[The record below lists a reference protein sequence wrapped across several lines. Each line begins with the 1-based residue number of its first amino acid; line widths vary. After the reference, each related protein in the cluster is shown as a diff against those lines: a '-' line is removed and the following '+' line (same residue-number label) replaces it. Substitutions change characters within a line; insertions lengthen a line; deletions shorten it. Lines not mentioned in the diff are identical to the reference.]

1 MAESMVAGL
10 FGLTPQAYQ
19 NQQYNQDLKR
29 GIELAGLS
37 PGAAAQAGLQAS
49 VGQLGRGFAGALGIE
64 DPQLQRITQRQQLLG
79 MIDPSNPDS
88 YIQAAQMALQSGDAE
103 AAYALREQ
111 GTQARMQAMKNE
123 DYLTQRGQRMQ
134 TQGLEGIAQNLIT
147 QLKNP
152 DGSVNEEVKNRLM
165 SFPQGQAAISQ
176 FAKVIPDLRRIG
188 AMGATEDNPFKVFLD
203 DETIPKNVKT
213 LATQYSSSLA
223 KGILDPEKADVKVKE
238 LSEMAQRISQ
248 FEQNQAQI
256 KNNQDTLASLR
267 SQGLENSRQSLLIQ
281 QGNQA
286 LQAQNIAFQ
295 QDMKR
300 AEAERKA
307 ETARTKPLPSYLA
320 KDEEAD
326 YGTATAATN
335 LASDANNFIGRIKS
349 GEIKFGLK
357 DRASI
362 RTRQA
367 FGSNDP
373 DVLAREDYDKF
384 LKVLT
389 NESLR
394 LNKGTQTE
402 GDAVRAA
409 KELESSESPQA
420 AAAAMRRLVEINV
433 RRTQNAADDV
443 LRRRKNANFPEPE
456 RAIEVPKFDVQIIDN
471 ADYQRFLRNPKF
483 PSGTVFIDPEGQR
496 RTKP

>member
-1 MAESMVAGL
+1 MATIVEGL
-10 FGLTPQAYQ
+10 FGMTPEVYQ
-19 NQQYNQDLKR
+19 RQQYQQDLQQ
-29 GIELAGLS
+29 GYDLARLD
-37 PGAAAQAGLQAS
+37 PGAAARAQLGAGI
-49 VGQLGRGFAGALGIE
+49 GQLGRGFAGALGIE
-64 DPQLQRITQRQQLLG
+64 DPQLQRITQRQQILG

-88 YIQAAQMALQSGDAE
+88 YLQAAQLALQSGDAE
-103 AAYALREQ
+103 AAFALREQ

-152 DGSVNEEVKNRLM
+152 DGSVNEEVKNRLL

-188 AMGATEDNPFKVFLD
+188 AMGGQEDNPFKVILD
-203 DETIPKNVKT
+203 DETIPKNVRT
-213 LATQYSSSLA
+213 LAQQYSDSFT
-223 KGILDPEKADVKVKE
+223 KGILDPEKADVKVKD
-238 LSEMAQRISQ
+238 LTDMTQRISQ
-248 FEQNQAQI
+248 FDQNQTQI
-256 KNNQDTLASLR
+256 KSNQDMLAGLR

-300 AEAERKA
+300 AEADRKA
-307 ETARTKPLPSYLA
+307 ETARSKPLPAYLA

-349 GEIKFGLK
+349 GDIKFGLK

-362 RTRQA
+362 RARQLV
-367 FGSNDP
+367 GSNDP

-420 AAAAMRRLVEINV
+420 AASAMRRLLEINV
-433 RRTQNAADDV
+433 RRTQNASDDV
-443 LRRRKNANFPEPE
+443 LRRRRNANFPQPE
-456 RAIEVPKFDVQIIDN
+456 RPIDVPKFDLQIIDN
-471 ADYQRFLRNPKF
+471 KEYQSFLRNPKY
-483 PSGTVFIDPEGQR
+483 PSGTAFIDPEGQR

>member
-1 MAESMVAGL
+1 MADNIVAGL
-10 FGLTPQAYQ
+10 FGLTPEMYGE
-19 NQQYNQDLKR
+19 QQRTSALTEGMK
-29 GIELAGLS
+29 LAQLD
-37 PGAAAQAGLQAS
+37 PAARGAAMTY
-49 VGQLGRGFAGALGIE
+49 AGARSLGGAIAGSMGVQ
-64 DPQLQRITQRQQLLG
+64 DPTLMRITQRNQLLG

-88 YIQAAQMALQSGDAE
+88 YLQAAQMALQSGDAE

-123 DYLTQRGQRMQ
+123 DYLTQRGQKMQ
-134 TQGLEGIAQNLIT
+134 SQGLDAIAQNLIT

-152 DGSVNEEVKNRLM
+152 DGSVNEEVKNKLL

-176 FAKVIPDLRRIG
+176 LAKVIPDLRRIG
-188 AMGATEDNPFKVFLD
+188 AMGGQEDNPFKVFID

-213 LATQYSSSLA
+213 LAKQYSTSLE
-223 KGILDPEKADVKVKE
+223 KGILDPEKADVKLKE
-238 LSEMAQRISQ
+238 LSEMTQRITQ
-248 FEQNQAQI
+248 FNQNQETI
-256 KNNQDTLASLR
+256 KTQQEQMNFFK
-267 SQGLENSRQSLLIQ
+267 SQGLANSQQSLNIQ
-281 QGNQA
+281 NAQLRLQEQNNQ
-286 LQAQNIAFQ
+286 FQ
-295 QDMKR
+295 QQMKVD
-300 AEAERKA
+300 EAKRKE
-307 ETARTKPLPSYLA
+307 ETARNKPLPSYLA

-349 GEIKFGLK
+349 GDIKFGLK

-420 AAAAMRRLVEINV
+420 AAAAMRRLVDINV
-433 RRTQNAADDV
+433 RRTQNASDDV